1 MSIKWTTVGIVG
13 GIIGTGF
20 AYAWACD
27 STNKAIVMAQRDI
40 AEHRTDEEKS
50 FFEECKD
57 LEQKYYYLEGH
68 EEDLAI
74 CMAADSRR
82 VYEEAKAAADAITDR
97 ELTLFNKGKAM
108 LQKEID
114 TLQEACRVILQEEA
128 NRVADICKQDSAY
141 QMLLEAKKV
150 LVEGGKPTDEIER
163 KLADRKKCIEEGV
176 LGLRSDE
183 AKQKIRTKDNAL
195 VRMANIQNEMDNI
208 IANRSD
214 ADKKIMADYMK
225 AADNL
230 LDTKAA
236 RRIVIENRSDA
247 DKDLIEKYGDAE
259 LRKKSILA
267 DERTSV
273 DPKVALGR
281 YLKAS
286 GYSKAEVLAI
296 SMVPVVP
303 VACAGIAYGQW
314 VNSIIKNME
323 V

>member
-27 STNKAIVMAQRDI
+27 STNKAIVMAQKDI
-40 AEHRTDEEKS
+40 AEHRTDEEKY

-57 LEQKYYYLEGH
+57 LEQKYYYLQGH

-74 CMAADSRR
+74 CMAAETRR
-82 VYEEAKAAADAITDR
+82 AYEDAKAAADAITDR

-114 TLQEACRVILQEEA
+114 DLQEACRVIANEEA
-128 NRVADICKQDSAY
+128 RRVSDICKQDSAY

-150 LVEGGKPTDEIER
+150 LVEGGKSTEEIEK

-176 LGLRSDE
+176 LSLRSDE
-183 AKQKIRTKDNAL
+183 IKRKIQVKDNAL
-195 VRMANIQNEMDNI
+195 LRMANYDKEMDNI
-208 IANRSD
+208 VSGRSE
-214 ADKKIMADYMK
+214 ADKKTMADYMK

-230 LDTKAA
+230 VDVKAA

-247 DKDLIEKYGDAE
+247 DKDLVEKYGDAE

-286 GYSKAEVLAI
+286 GYSKAEVVAI

-303 VACAGIAYGQW
+303 VACAGVAYAQW
-314 VNSIIKNME
+314 ISSIVKNME
-323 V
+323 G